1 MFESL
6 RQSFREAVDNFKTE
20 LNRDR
25 VPEAAD
31 RLLRAME
38 QELIGAR
45 AALSRLEEELASV
58 KKEGKREEAEA
69 RTCLRRE
76 TMAREIGDDE
86 TADVAR
92 DFAAKHLRRKDLL
105 EEKASVLARELA
117 DRKAEVAEMTDQLKS
132 ARVHRESLI
141 ASAGRSGAR
150 EAFQEAED
158 LFHEMDRMA
167 ERIQD
172 LESRVDAGA
181 EVDRVL
187 DPDADVGAAS
197 VPHDDVDARLEEL
210 KRRMGRE

>member
-6 RQSFREAVDNFKTE
+6 RQAFREAVDNFKTE

-31 RLLRAME
+31 RLLKAME

-45 AALSRLEEELASV
+45 AALSRLENELASV
-58 KKEGKREEAEA
+58 REEGKREEAEA

-76 TMAREIGDDE
+76 TMAREIGDSE

-105 EEKASVLARELA
+105 EEKASVLERELA
-117 DRKAEVAEMTDQLKS
+117 DRKAEVAEMTGQLKS

-141 ASAGRSGAR
+141 AAAGRSGAR
-150 EAFQEAED
+150 ETFQQAED

-172 LESRVDAGA
+172 LEARVDAGA
-181 EVDRVL
+181 EVEEVL
-187 DPDADVGAAS
+187 DPGTRTA
-197 VPHDDVDARLEEL
+197 PPPPPEDVDARLEEL